1 MTEMALVATV
11 VAKAEHRETVYNAL
25 ASLVEPTRLEEGCL
39 EYHLHRTLDD
49 PDTFVFYERWQSE
62 AHLQRHL
69 ESPHYL
75 TAQEKMTGCIAAKKL
90 QKLSRLP

>member
-11 VAKAEHRETVYNAL
+11 VAKAEHREIVYNAL
-25 ASLVEPTRLEEGCL
+25 VSLVAPTRLEEGCL
-39 EYHLHRTLDD
+39 EYHLHRTVDD
-49 PDTFVFYERWQSE
+49 PDCFVFYERWQSE

-69 ESPHYL
+69 ESTHYL
-75 TAQEKMTGCIAAKKL
+75 ASQEKMAGCIAAKKL